1 MASAIRSLECP
12 EMTTDHTEGAGES
25 GLRSQSAADPGEIAA
40 LYDRWAA
47 ADYDADLEAWNYEA
61 PARAASIVAE
71 ALAGTAGARILDA
84 GCGTGLVGAALR
96 ALDAG
101 HIVGGDFSPA
111 SIDVA
116 RTSGVYDDVA
126 HLDLND
132 RLDHPDASFDAVAS
146 IGVFSYLTDSRATI
160 DELLRIVVPGG
171 TVVFTQR
178 TDLWDEREF
187 DSIIAELVDGHR
199 CTAVVSDVA
208 PYLPG
213 HPEFGEEIGIRYV
226 TLQRTAST

>member
-71 ALAGTAGARILDA
+71 ALAGAAGARILDA

-101 HIVGGDFSPA
+101 HIVGGDFSP
-111 SIDVA
+111 SSVDVA
-116 RTSGVYDDVA
+116 RLDPARCCEIAVEGALSQRFRRRRSQRCGSACHGSAAESDSTSTP
-126 HLDLND
+126 
-132 RLDHPDASFDAVAS
+132 R
-146 IGVFSYLTDSRATI
+146 
-160 DELLRIVVPGG
+160 
-171 TVVFTQR
+171 
-178 TDLWDEREF
+178 
-187 DSIIAELVDGHR
+187 
-199 CTAVVSDVA
+199 
-208 PYLPG
+208 
-213 HPEFGEEIGIRYV
+213 
-226 TLQRTAST
+226 